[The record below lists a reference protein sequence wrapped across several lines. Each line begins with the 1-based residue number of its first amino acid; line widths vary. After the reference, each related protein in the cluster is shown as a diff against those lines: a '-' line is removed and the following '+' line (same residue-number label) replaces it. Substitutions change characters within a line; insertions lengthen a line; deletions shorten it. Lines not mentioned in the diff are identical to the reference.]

1 MKRIVIIGSSCAG
14 KTTLARQLAERLSL
28 PHIELD
34 ALNFLPQWQTRSTEE
49 FRALTEE
56 AVSQDRWVM
65 DGNYSMVRDIA
76 WARATHIIW
85 LKYSFPLIFSRCL
98 RRTVQRAWTQEELFS
113 GNRESFRQSFFSR
126 ESIVW
131 WVLKSFRRRRRQYN
145 ELFQYIPYPQLQTIT
160 FEHPEDTERWLSSIQ
175 GVAPN
180 KGHKMEEVREAC

>member
-1 MKRIVIIGSSCAG
+1 MDRIVIVGSSCAG
-14 KTTLARQLAERLSL
+14 KTTLARQLSERLSL

-34 ALNFLPQWQTRSTEE
+34 ALNFLPHWQTRSAEE

-76 WARATHIIW
+76 WSHATHIIW

-126 ESIVW
+126 DSIVW
-131 WVLKSFRRRRRQYN
+131 WVITSFRRRRRQYN
-145 ELFQYIPYPQLQTIT
+145 ELFQELPYPQLQSMT
-160 FEHPEDTERWLSSIQ
+160 FEHPKDTEQWLGDIQ
-175 GVAPN
+175 ENVPN
-180 KGHKMEEVREAC
+180 KGHKVGEVHKAC